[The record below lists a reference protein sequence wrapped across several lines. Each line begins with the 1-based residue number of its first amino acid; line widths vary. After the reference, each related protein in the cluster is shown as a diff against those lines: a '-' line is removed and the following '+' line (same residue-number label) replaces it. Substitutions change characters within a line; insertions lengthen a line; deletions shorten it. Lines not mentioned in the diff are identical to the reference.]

1 MAILETPGARLSSPA
16 AGSPAHAG
24 PRHAAPSAAIAAAAI
39 RPVNPTRRLLTRL
52 LLLGFLAL
60 VLVLPLLVTNPY
72 HMQVVLTGFI
82 FAIGAYGLN
91 IALGYTGLLSLGHAG
106 FFGIGAYAVA
116 LLTSEQGWSFW
127 PALVVAIVMSGGAGF
142 IVGSICLR
150 AKGHY
155 LAIFTLAVGM
165 IIYQVLDKWESL
177 TNGPI
182 GVVGIPGP
190 SPIGPIT
197 FDSFTA
203 RYYLTAAFL
212 LVAMLGAWRIRASL
226 FGRTLLAIR
235 MSEPLAAASGVNVMA
250 AKRLAFTMACIYAG
264 VAGGLY
270 ASFIGFLGPDIAVV
284 ENTFNMLLYV
294 LLGGIASV
302 AGPLVGTMLVY
313 TLTQFLQAFQ
323 TYQMLVF
330 GPALI
335 ALVIFLPYGITGAVT
350 MIARRLFPDGPARR
364 GTASAATS
372 APQPS
377 SRT

>member
-1 MAILETPGARLSSPA
+1 MTRPD
-16 AGSPAHAG
+16 
-24 PRHAAPSAAIAAAAI
+24 PRP
-39 RPVNPTRRLLTRL
+39 PVNPRRRLVSRVW
-52 LLLGFLAL
+52 LGLFLVAVLAL
-60 VLVLPLLVTNPY
+60 PLVVTNPY

-116 LLTSEQGWSFW
+116 LLTTDLGWPFW
-127 PALVVAIVMSGGAGF
+127 PALVVAILVTGAIGF
-142 IVGSICLR
+142 VVGSICLR

-190 SPIGPIT
+190 SPIGPIA
-197 FDSFTA
+197 FDDFTS
-203 RYYLTAAFL
+203 RYYLTAGFL
-212 LVAMLGAWRIRASL
+212 LLAMLCAWRIKSSL
-226 FGRTLLAIR
+226 FGRTLLAVR
-235 MSEPLAAASGVNVMA
+235 MSEPLASASGIDVMS

-270 ASFIGFLGPDIAVV
+270 SSFIGFLGPDIASVDI
-284 ENTFNMLLYV
+284 TFNMLLYV
-294 LLGGIASV
+294 LLGGIASIS
-302 AGPLVGTMLVY
+302 GPLIGTLLVY

-323 TYQMLVF
+323 QYQMLAF

-335 ALVIFLPYGITGAVT
+335 ALVIFMPYGIAGAASL
-350 MIARRLFPDGPARR
+350 ILHRLMPDRPRPR
-364 GTASAATS
+364 SAAPVRGQTGETVR
-372 APQPS
+372 P
-377 SRT
+377 